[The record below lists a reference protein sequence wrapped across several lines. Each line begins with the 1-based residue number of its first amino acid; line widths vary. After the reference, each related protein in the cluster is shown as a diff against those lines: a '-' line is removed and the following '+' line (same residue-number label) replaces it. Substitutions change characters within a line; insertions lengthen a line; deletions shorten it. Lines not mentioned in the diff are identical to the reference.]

1 MTEDEVIEYWIPARK
16 NLDDPDGWRFDP
28 VTGSKKL
35 AAVLGLIYP
44 RPNYWEE
51 IALTDELKSKLRLLS
66 GPHWRTVLKIKE
78 VRNDTR

>member
-1 MTEDEVIEYWIPARK
+1 MTDDEVIEYWVPARK
-16 NLDDPDGWRFDP
+16 NFDGPGGHFDP
-28 VTGSKKL
+28 IVGSKKL

-51 IALTDELKSKLRLLS
+51 IFLTDELKFKLRLLS

-78 VRNDTR
+78 IRNDTR